1 MSFQSQFLSKFGI
14 QIIHQTILVAT
25 LESETIIN
33 ILLAGIVVSKTIIF
47 ILAYLLIKKN
57 SVLKAEKIK
66 LEDANA
72 ELVKQSLDIHNY
84 VEELKAAENFKTK
97 VLSIASHDLRAP
109 FASIES
115 LLRLEGLCLMGR
127 QELETFFERLR
138 QEVEKSRIMLDE
150 VLLWTESQLRDS
162 IENKAVLNLNGEI
175 DKLLDQFS
183 NDIKKQ
189 GKKVLNNID
198 QNLYLNI
205 NEPIFTFVVRNVIS
219 NAIKYGRP
227 DGVISVDHIKKES
240 GECGVVILNESEE
253 LAEHAI
259 QNLNH
264 GKSWE
269 RRKMSG
275 SNGSGLGISLCKDLF
290 KRIGGIIYFEN
301 KIGKGI
307 AVTIIFPTGSC

>member
-1 MSFQSQFLSKFGI
+1 
-14 QIIHQTILVAT
+14 
-25 LESETIIN
+25 
-33 ILLAGIVVSKTIIF
+33 
-47 ILAYLLIKKN
+47 
-57 SVLKAEKIK
+57 
-66 LEDANA
+66 
-72 ELVKQSLDIHNY
+72 
-84 VEELKAAENFKTK
+84 
-97 VLSIASHDLRAP
+97 
-109 FASIES
+109 
-115 LLRLEGLCLMGR
+115 
-127 QELETFFERLR
+127 
-138 QEVEKSRIMLDE
+138 MLDE

-162 IENKAVLNLNGEI
+162 IENKAVLNLNAEI

-183 NDIKKQ
+183 NDIMKQ

-198 QNLYLNI
+198 QNLYLSI

-219 NAIKYGRP
+219 NAIKYGRA